1 MQAQAS
7 PPASFEPTALE
18 DDSSIQWSRFGGR
31 RTFGR
36 IFGTIWL
43 VNLGSIWNYLRTSD
57 LSPWGEVIG
66 WAALAAF
73 VACYAGSLVFGRP
86 IWSNPPA
93 RTLWLS
99 RAVVV
104 LMVAITTGF
113 MLAARDNNIA
123 FIYIFATV
131 LAGLFLPPR
140 EAFRWLIPIAL
151 PIALSLYHIGTGW
164 GDIAAALLIDIGIGI
179 NAIFFA
185 ALMTQNRELRRA
197 RAEIA
202 RLAVSQERM
211 RFARDLHD
219 LLGQSLTL
227 IALKS
232 ELADRML
239 TQSPERAAAEIAD
252 IKQVARTSL
261 REVREAVSGYRSL
274 SFADEVTNA
283 RSMLEAAGIKLAT
296 DLPEIDLS
304 LEQERAFAWFMR
316 EGATNIVRHSRAT
329 SARLTL
335 TIAPGSLIAELIDDG
350 DLHSRKQP
358 RFTISGA
365 SDGNGLGG
373 LKERV
378 GSAGGSFSAG
388 LVPGYG
394 FRIRAEFPLD
404 RPSASDTSERE

>member
-7 PPASFEPTALE
+7 LASVEPSALE

-43 VNLGSIWNYLRTSD
+43 INLGSIWNYLRTSD
-57 LSPWGEVIG
+57 LSPWREVLG
-66 WAALAAF
+66 WGALIAF
-73 VACYAGSLVFGRP
+73 IACYAGSLVFGRP
-86 IWSNPPA
+86 IWAHPSP

-99 RAVVV
+99 RFVVAV
-104 LMVAITTGF
+104 MVAITTGF
-113 MLAARDNNIA
+113 ILAAQNDDISYV
-123 FIYIFATV
+123 YIFATV
-131 LAGLFLPPR
+131 VTGLFLPAR
-140 EAFRWLIPIAL
+140 EAFRWLIPVAI
-151 PIALSLYHIGTGW
+151 PITLSLYHIDTKVE
-164 GDIAAALLIDIGIGI
+164 DIAGALLVDLGIGV

-202 RLAVSQERM
+202 RLAVNQERM

-252 IKQVARTSL
+252 IKQAARTSL
-261 REVREAVSGYRSL
+261 REVREAVAGYRSL
-274 SFADEVTNA
+274 SFADEVANA
-283 RSMLEAAGIKLAT
+283 HTMLEAAGIKLAVN
-296 DLPEIDLS
+296 LPGIDLS
-304 LEQERAFAWFMR
+304 LEQERALAWFVR

-329 SARLTL
+329 AARLTL
-335 TIAPGSLIAELIDDG
+335 TLSANRLIAELIDDG
-350 DLHSRKQP
+350 DLRKGKHAHAP
-358 RFTISGA
+358 ASGER
-365 SDGNGLGG
+365 NGSG
-373 LKERV
+373 LAGLSERIAD
-378 GSAGGSFSAG
+378 AGGSFSSG

-394 FRIRAEFPLD
+394 FRIRAELPLEL
-404 RPSASDTSERE
+404 PVLHRESTPA